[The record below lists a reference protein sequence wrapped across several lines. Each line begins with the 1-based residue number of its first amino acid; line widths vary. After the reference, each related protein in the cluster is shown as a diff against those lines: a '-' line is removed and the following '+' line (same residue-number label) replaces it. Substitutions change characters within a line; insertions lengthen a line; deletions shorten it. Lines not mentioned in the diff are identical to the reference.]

1 MDDGQ
6 KGPTAATAGVGQ
18 FWLGKMA
25 QAGLKNGNR
34 IEI

>member
-6 KGPTAATAGVGQ
+6 KAPTAATAGVGQ

-25 QAGLKNGNR
+25 QAVKNGNT